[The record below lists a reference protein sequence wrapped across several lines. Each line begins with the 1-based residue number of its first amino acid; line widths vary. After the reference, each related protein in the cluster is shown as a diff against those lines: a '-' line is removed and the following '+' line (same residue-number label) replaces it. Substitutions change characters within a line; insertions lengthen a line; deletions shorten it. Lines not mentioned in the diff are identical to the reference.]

1 MPQAART
8 PILRTSERRAFKRC
22 VWRWYHSYRMGLVP
36 IGSTHDALWFGTGV
50 HLALAEWYK
59 GPGTKRGAHP
69 AETFKKWAANEL
81 RFIRTQDRMKGQLG
95 AAVIEEKLVPAKELG
110 VVMLD
115 EYVKMYGQDPN
126 WSVIAPEHSGQV
138 DVLDPRDASKVL
150 LIYAFT
156 YDLVYRDL
164 EDDYVKLGEHKT
176 AKAIQTDH
184 LPLDDQAGSYWA
196 IASQELAASG
206 LIGPKE
212 RIRGIEYNFLRK
224 ALPDPRPRNS
234 DGHYTNKPTK
244 QNYIEAF
251 TDWEFNGSTDS
262 GVSIGVKMDVTNL
275 EKLKLEQ
282 LADLAAEYDIQV
294 LGEVSKVQPQPY
306 FVREFIIRT
315 ARERTTQIRRIQDEG
330 LHMEAVRTKALPLIK
345 NPTRDCQWDCDF
357 YQLCKMDE
365 GNHAD
370 TREYR
375 QTMFNVQDPYAT
387 HRKSTEE

>member
-69 AETFKKWAANEL
+69 AETFEKWAANEL

-224 ALPDPRPRNS
+224 ALPDPRPRNA
-234 DGHYTNKPTK
+234 DGHCTNKPTK
-244 QNYIEAF
+244 QHYHEAF
-251 TDWEFNGSTDS
+251 AAS
-262 GVSIGVKMDVTNL
+262 SISPELFRQWGL
-275 EKLKLEQ
+275 SEKSKIE
-282 LADLAAEYDIQV
+282 DLQRYAEMAGLVV
-294 LGEVSKVQPQPY
+294 LGDVSKVQPQPY
-306 FVREFIIRT
+306 FVREFVTRT
-315 ARERTTQIRRIQDEG
+315 ARERATQIRRIQDEG

-345 NPTRDCQWDCDF
+345 NSTWDCQWDCDF